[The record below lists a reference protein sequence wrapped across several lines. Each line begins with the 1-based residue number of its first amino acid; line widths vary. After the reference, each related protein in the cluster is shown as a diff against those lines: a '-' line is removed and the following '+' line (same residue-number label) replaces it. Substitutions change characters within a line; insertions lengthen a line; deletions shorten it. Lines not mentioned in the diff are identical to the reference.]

1 MENLKPIVYIHT
13 GTKENK
19 RVVYFDILNILAI
32 IAVISMHMNEIVH
45 LNPNIRAWNTSL
57 IVDCIMYW
65 AVPVFMMLS
74 GATLM
79 DYRKKY
85 DTKTFFKKRFTKI
98 LIPFCFWAIFMFVW
112 KIITKQIDILTF
124 SSVKDW
130 INAFFTNKEES
141 IYYFLFEILGVYLT
155 MPLLSLFTKKE
166 YRKTLWLIVA
176 LFFVFNGFLP
186 NILGLFNIYWN
197 EALGIKINGYLIYV
211 ILGYLL
217 STEDLSKKQKNAI
230 YIGAII
236 GLIYRYVTTFVFSKE
251 TGSVVRT
258 TWGYFAWH
266 CILLSCA
273 VFIFV
278 KDLHFNEKLENKV
291 KITKALSIISSC
303 SFGIYLIHMFVKYY
317 ITKLLSWN
325 EFSWSY
331 RTIGIIIIYG
341 ISLII
346 VYLLKKI
353 PIIKK
358 VVP

>member
-1 MENLKPIVYIHT
+1 MK
-13 GTKENK
+13 GK
-19 RVVYFDILNILAI
+19 RVIYFDILNILAI
-32 IAVISMHMNEIVH
+32 IAVVSMHMNGIVH
-45 LNPNIRAWNTSL
+45 VNPNIRAWNTSL

-65 AVPVFMMLS
+65 AVPVFVMLS

-79 DYRKKY
+79 NYREKY
-85 DTKTFFKKRFTKI
+85 DTKTFFKKRFIKI
-98 LIPFCFWAIFMFVW
+98 LIPFLFWAIIMFAW
-112 KIITKQIDILTF
+112 KIATKQIDVLDF
-124 SSVKDW
+124 PGWKDW
-130 INAFFTNKEES
+130 INAFFANKEEG

-155 MPLLSLFTKKE
+155 MPLLSLLAKKE
-166 YRKTLWLIVA
+166 YRKTLWLIVV

-186 NILGLFNIYWN
+186 NILGLFNIFWN
-197 EALGIKINGYLIYV
+197 ETFGIRINGYLIYA

-217 STEDLSKKQKNAI
+217 STEDLIKKQKNAI

-236 GLIYRYVTTFVFSKE
+236 GIIYRYLVTFILSKKA
-251 TGSVVRT
+251 GIVVGT
-258 TWGYFAWH
+258 AGGYFTWH

-278 KDLHFNEKLENKV
+278 KDLQFDKKLENKTKV
-291 KITKALSIISSC
+291 TKALSTISSC
-303 SFGIYLIHMFVKYY
+303 SFGIYLIHMIVKYY
-317 ITKLLSWN
+317 ITDLLNWN
-325 EFSWSY
+325 GFSWSY
-331 RTIGIIIIYG
+331 RTIGIIITYC